1 MTTDPGAV
9 GVSAYLNYAPPREHT
24 APADLPTPADDD
36 APALPGT
43 RAVLYLRVSSAGQVH
58 TDYDPEGISIPAQ
71 RAACIR
77 KADQLGLSIVGE
89 YVEPG
94 KSATEMTKRVSFQQ
108 MLSRVRDQRDIDF
121 IIIYEL
127 SRLARNRIDDAVV
140 MADLKKRGV
149 TLISATENIDASPVG
164 QLMHGLLAAFN
175 EYRSAKDGADIAY
188 KMGEKAKKGGTL
200 GRAPVGYLNTIDRS
214 EGREIRTVEV
224 DPERAPLI
232 RYAFETYASGGVT
245 VEELAKDL
253 ERRGLVTR
261 RTHKQPSRPIPGKAF
276 SRILRNP
283 YYAGIA
289 TYKKVQY
296 TGRHEAIVDRETFE
310 AVQRLLDSR
319 RVSGERRRVHHHPL
333 KGSLFCGRCFQE
345 RGVKRRMVLHRA
357 TGRHGTSYM
366 YYFCMGIQDHTCNAP
381 FVSVERADEAV
392 ERHYKTVRFSPDF
405 IRAMETQIDDVL
417 ASEQQAERLLARHV
431 KAQLAA
437 INAKEANLVDLAAEG
452 DLPTAIDRE
461 GEAREAPTAE
471 SGARSQPED
480 GGRRSPDRGAAR
492 PQLPQTAR

>member
-1 MTTDPGAV
+1 MTTDPGGV
-9 GVSAYLNYAPPREHT
+9 GVSAYLDYAPPREHT
-24 APADLPTPADDD
+24 APAELPTPADDD
-36 APALPGT
+36 VPALPGT

-200 GRAPVGYLNTIDRS
+200 GRAPIGYLNTIDRRD
-214 EGREIRTVEV
+214 GREIRSVEV
-224 DPERAPLI
+224 DPERGPLVKLAYELYAEGNLTIQEIVDELTNRGLTTRPTLSRPAGPISHTKVAALLKDRYYLGRVKYKGDEFPGRHTPLI
-232 RYAFETYASGGVT
+232 S
-245 VEELAKDL
+245 EELFERVQLLL
-253 ERRGLVTR
+253 EERGF
-261 RTHKQPSRPIPGKAF
+261 A
-276 SRILRNP
+276 
-283 YYAGIA
+283 
-289 TYKKVQY
+289 
-296 TGRHEAIVDRETFE
+296 
-310 AVQRLLDSR
+310 
-319 RVSGERRRVHHHPL
+319 GERRRKHHHHL
-333 KGSLFCGRCFQE
+333 KGSI
-345 RGVKRRMVLHRA
+345 VLR
-357 TGRHGTSYM
+357 
-366 YYFCMGIQDHTCNAP
+366 
-381 FVSVERADEAV
+381 
-392 ERHYKTVRFSPDF
+392 
-405 IRAMETQIDDVL
+405 
-417 ASEQQAERLLARHV
+417 
-431 KAQLAA
+431 
-437 INAKEANLVDLAAEG
+437 
-452 DLPTAIDRE
+452 
-461 GEAREAPTAE
+461 
-471 SGARSQPED
+471 
-480 GGRRSPDRGAAR
+480 
-492 PQLPQTAR
+492 QLPQQVRRAADHHATRDRPTRGSVLVLLLPWSARPHMRRSVQQRRSGRGSDRRALQDNSIHRRIHRWTAHDHGRAPGRHRDRDASPTQAADRPAARARDEGREPA